1 MNPKIYSILKR
12 PLVTEKSTTEKDQR
26 NKLFFEVDRNAN
38 KIEIKNAIEAIFE
51 VKVTDVNVINEIAKA
66 KRVGQHSG
74 FKPAVSKAIVTLA
87 EGFKIDM
94 YTA

>member
-1 MNPKIYSILKR
+1 MDKYQVIKR
-12 PLVTEKSTTEKDQR
+12 PIVTEKTTKLVEL
-26 NKLFFEVDRNAN
+26 NKYTFEVDRNAN